1 MATTRPHELLLVHP
15 FTIDEVIEGLKLM
28 LRHFS
33 EALVFSLWNSQ
44 EGKAGPVI
52 LPNNLPRLSTNDRL
66 HVEVRAR
73 DSVPAQTVTAA
84 GENVNNQGGA
94 RGSAASTHC
103 SVRR

>member
-1 MATTRPHELLLVHP
+1 
-15 FTIDEVIEGLKLM
+15 M
-28 LRHFS
+28 LNHFN

-52 LPNNLPRLSTNDRL
+52 SPDDLPRLSTNDRL

-94 RGSAASTHC
+94 RRLGSLPTLFSAIDKRVGALPLPLDSW
-103 SVRR
+103 VK